1 MKKSLLFLSLALL
14 VSSFAVAQEEE
25 FKEELEASGK
35 HQIGFLLG
43 HAHVPSVYSEGKKEW
58 KALPSFTLYYNYW
71 LNEKW
76 AVGLHTDII
85 IENFEVEKNLGS
97 EEGEA
102 AFLER
107 EKPIAP
113 AVMVVYKPGEHF
125 SYLLGAGAEFA
136 KGEDLFLIRAEIA
149 YAIEIPKE
157 WEFEVSLGHDFRW
170 DAYNTINLGLGISK
184 KF

>member
-1 MKKSLLFLSLALL
+1 MKRILLFLSLALF
-14 VSSFAVAQEEE
+14 VCTCVFAQEESFE
-25 FKEELEASGK
+25 GESEETLK
-35 HQIGFLLG
+35 HQVGFLLG
-43 HAHVPSVYSEGKKEW
+43 HAHVPSVYAEGKKEW

-85 IENFEVEKNLGS
+85 IENFVVEKNLSS

-113 AVMVVYKPGEHF
+113 ALMAVYKPGEHF
-125 SYLLGAGAEFA
+125 SYLLGVGEEFA
-136 KGEDLFLIRAEIA
+136 KGENLFLIRAEVE
-149 YAIEIPKE
+149 YAIEMPKE

-170 DAYNTINLGLGISK
+170 DAYNTINLGLGVSK